1 MFFEGLKKKQGCF
14 GSKFN
19 IVIVPA
25 TPGVLS
31 RNLHE
36 YGVNQMLKIRHLSL
50 QKLILCVKM
59 LTIHVPSNHASTL
72 IFYLEKMYLETY
84 DLN

>member
-59 LTIHVPSNHASTL
+59 LTIHVRSNYASTS
-72 IFYLEKMYLETY
+72 IFFLE
-84 DLN
+84 

>member
-1 MFFEGLKKKQGCF
+1 MFFLRLKKKKSLGK
-14 GSKFN
+14 KFD

-59 LTIHVPSNHASTL
+59 LTIHVPSNYASTS
-72 IFYLEKMYLETY
+72 IFFLE
-84 DLN
+84 